1 MWHCRFDDQQKR
13 GVSTADLEPTAPTD
27 ARLDDPPAGRPSIRT
42 PRPASSRLPAPRRRR
57 QLLDVAVDVFA
68 ERGFHGTSMD
78 EVAEAAGVTKP
89 VLYQH
94 FDSKRELYL
103 ELLEDVGNSLVA
115 ALTAA
120 VGRATGPRRRV
131 EAGFEA
137 YFEFVT
143 RQTNAFRLLFGG
155 GTRRDEE
162 FNDAVRRVEDVMAAE
177 VAALIETDIS
187 DDHRQLLGYGIV
199 GLAEVTS
206 RQWASTRQVDALDD
220 AERFAEARQLAR
232 RVSELAWAGL
242 RGVHRDPPAA

>member
-1 MWHCRFDDQQKR
+1 LNE
-13 GVSTADLEPTAPTD
+13 TAEPAAPGAVPTAAP
-27 ARLDDPPAGRPSIRT
+27 RLRGRAP
-42 PRPASSRLPAPRRRR
+42 SSRLPAARRRR

-68 ERGFHGTSMD
+68 EKGFHGTSMD

-103 ELLEDVGNSLVA
+103 ELLEDVGSNLVA
-115 ALTAA
+115 GVTAA
-120 VGRATGPRRRV
+120 VGGASGPRQQV

-143 RQTNAFRLLFGG
+143 EQTNAFRLLFGSG
-155 GTRRDEE
+155 GRRDEE
-162 FNDAVRRVEDVMAAE
+162 FNDAVRRVEDVMAAA

-187 DDHRQLLGYGIV
+187 ADHRQLLGYGIV

-206 RQWASTRQVDALDD
+206 RHWASSEAGDGGDEPQRA
-220 AERFAEARQLAR
+220 AEAARLAR

-242 RGVHRDPPAA
+242 RGVHRDPPAR